1 MKEQLSSKDLLT
13 ANFRHKKS
21 ALSFAIIIITFLT
34 ILSSNSFCEI
44 IVKGDKTIY
53 TGNVLEPGVTIIE
66 SATAPE
72 NPFLGLIWRDIT
84 DNTVYTYNGTAWVVK
99 RTTPA
104 IKSEIAIFKANIA
117 GVTDPKAK
125 ACLKS
130 MARILLK
137 IYKESAE

>member
-1 MKEQLSSKDLLT
+1 MV
-13 ANFRHKKS
+13 ANISEVNMRLFIG
-21 ALSFAIIIITFLT
+21 IIIGFLLSVT
-34 ILSSNSFCEI
+34 IVNAEL
-44 IVKGDKTIY
+44 IVKGKKVIY
-53 TGNVLEPGVTIIE
+53 TGDALTTGITITE
-66 SATAPE
+66 SEIAPT
-72 NPFLGLIWRDIT
+72 NPKINDIWRDIT

-99 RTTPA
+99 QTTPA
-104 IKSEIAIFKANIA
+104 IKAEIAIFKANIT